1 MHWKTQTLRSL
12 LPLLAAL
19 TASACA
25 SRQTVPYAPTLEE
38 ALAQS
43 IDSVVEAPPVHR
55 ASWGILVR
63 DAATGTTLYA
73 RNPNQLHIPASNT
86 KIAVATVAMGRLG
99 PDWRYRT
106 EVLAG
111 PAAAGGGRRL
121 VVVGSGD
128 PTWSTRFYPNVAA
141 PFDSLAVVAA
151 RGGVTAVSELVIDV
165 SRFRDEPVHPTWE
178 VSDLPG
184 VFAPPVD
191 AFAAAEGTFRLA
203 VTAGPAVGAPGRAE
217 AVPPLHQPVS
227 AVVVTDTAGAPRTVT
242 TDFRGRRDTIYVT
255 ARVALGASD
264 TVTLAVTRP
273 AETAALALAD
283 ALRRRGIS
291 VGSVRVVRDSAEL
304 ASLRAGTSPLDALVS
319 APMSE
324 IVSVIMRPSQNW
336 VSEQVLKT
344 LGAEFAGEGS
354 WAAGLAVERDY
365 LHGVVGVDTGAIFLR
380 DASGMSAQNL
390 LTPEATLAML
400 THARTQ
406 PWAAAYRHA
415 FAQPGLAGSTLSG
428 RLRPLDGRVWAK
440 TGTITNVN
448 SLSGYFTAADGRE
461 YLFSVLTSASGQPA
475 ATMRNAI
482 DAVVLAMA
490 RHLDARGT
498 LAGSG
503 SR

>member
-1 MHWKTQTLRSL
+1 MHRKTQTLRRL
-12 LPLLAAL
+12 LPLLAAW

-25 SRQTVPYAPTLEE
+25 GRQTVPYAPTLQE
-38 ALAQS
+38 ALAMS
-43 IDSVVEAPPVHR
+43 IDSIVEAAPVHR

-63 DAATGTTLYA
+63 DAETGAMLYA
-73 RNPNQLHIPASNT
+73 RNPNRLHIPASNT

-111 PAAAGGGRRL
+111 PAATDGARRL
-121 VVVGSGD
+121 VVIGSGD
-128 PTWSTRFYPNVAA
+128 PTWSTRFHDSVAA
-141 PFDSLAVVAA
+141 PFDSLAAVAA

-203 VTAGPAVGAPGRAE
+203 VTAGPTVGAPGRAE
-217 AVPPLHQPVS
+217 AVPPLHQPIR
-227 AVVVTDTAGAPRTVT
+227 ATVVTDTAGAPRVVT
-242 TDFRGRRDTIYVT
+242 TDFRARRDTIYVT
-255 ARVALGASD
+255 ARIALGASD
-264 TVTLAVTRP
+264 TVALAVTRP
-273 AETAALALAD
+273 AETAALALAE

-304 ASLRAGTSPLDALVS
+304 APLRTGTSTLGALVS
-319 APMSE
+319 APLSE

-354 WAAGLAVERDY
+354 WAAGLGVERDY

-400 THARTQ
+400 AHARTQ
-406 PWAAAYRHA
+406 TWARAYRDS

-475 ATMRNAI
+475 ATMRSAI

-490 RHLDARGT
+490 RHLDARGS
-498 LAGSG
+498 LAGAG